1 MIFRLILFL
10 FFLLNFSFY
19 SKAQD
24 TLVLMSGKTI
34 VAKNVEL
41 GGYYLSY
48 YTMKEKSKQKRFDL
62 QNVFSIKY
70 AGKPERIIYEPD
82 SLEQDDYNVDQMRM
96 YIKGEQDA
104 IKYYKNNLN
113 KLGAFAFGGVSAY
126 FSFYGIIGPAVYSTV
141 IGSFIPDIQ
150 TQKVSDP
157 ALLRVDEYRAGYEK
171 KIRENKTKNAI
182 LYGLAGFA
190 AGVATFVVVKNN

>member
-1 MIFRLILFL
+1 
-10 FFLLNFSFY
+10 
-19 SKAQD
+19 
-24 TLVLMSGKTI
+24 MSGKTI